1 MSRSPQPRPA
11 GGGRRSGSAAPRR
24 SRREIEEVLEARAR
38 ALARPPPA
46 READDGLTL
55 IVFTLDGERLALELD
70 HVRAAGR
77 TPPITPVPAAPGALA
92 GVVNFR
98 GEIVAAFDLRLVSG
112 APRPSEPRPYLIAL
126 GRDRIEFAILA
137 DAVEGLVRTASTAI
151 VRRPWSG
158 ASDAPGAGGVTA
170 DALNVLDGAALLE
183 DRRFVVDT
191 AEG

>member
-1 MSRSPQPRPA
+1 MSRKPQTVV
-11 GGGRRSGSAAPRR
+11 APRR
-24 SRREIEEVLEARAR
+24 SRREIEKVLEERAR
-38 ALARPPPA
+38 ALARPPSA

-77 TPPITPVPAAPGALA
+77 TPPVTPVPAAPSALT

-98 GEIVAAFDLRLVSG
+98 GEIVAVFDLGR
-112 APRPSEPRPYLIAL
+112 ARPAEPRPYLIAL
-126 GRDRIEFAILA
+126 GRERIEFAILA
-137 DAVEGLVRTASTAI
+137 DTVEGLVRTAAAAI
-151 VRRPWSG
+151 VRRPWEEAG
-158 ASDAPGAGGVTA
+158 DDAAAGGVTA

-183 DRRFVVDT
+183 DRRFVIDT